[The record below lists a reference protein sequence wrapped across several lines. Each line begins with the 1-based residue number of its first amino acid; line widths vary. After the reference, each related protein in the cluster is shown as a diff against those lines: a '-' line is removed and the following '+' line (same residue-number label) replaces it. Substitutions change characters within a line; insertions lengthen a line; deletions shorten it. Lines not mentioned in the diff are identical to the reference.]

1 MKICLFQDDEKIFRK
16 SGIGRAL
23 KHQREALRLA
33 KVDFTL
39 DYKDEYD
46 IIHLNTI
53 NPKSFMLAKLAKKN
67 HKKVIFHAH
76 STEEDFRNSF
86 ALSNQI
92 APLFRKWLIKCYST
106 ADVLLTPTPYS
117 KTLIDKMGFKVP
129 IIPISNGI
137 NLDDFRL
144 NNEKKKKFQQHFK
157 LNKQQKTVISVGHYF
172 ERKGI
177 VDFIEIARSFPDI
190 KFIWFGH
197 TSSTL
202 LTENVKKAIRNRP
215 SNVILPGYIDGDIIQ
230 GAFQSADMFFFPS
243 YEETEGIVVLEALA
257 SKTQVLVRDIEVYSP
272 WLKNK
277 INCFMGRDNNEFKKT
292 IEDYLDGKIDSTVEA
307 GYKVAE
313 ERSIERIG
321 NQLKNIY
328 QQILKNEL

>member
-1 MKICLFQDDEKIFRK
+1 M
-16 SGIGRAL
+16 S
-23 KHQREALRLA
+23 
-33 KVDFTL
+33 
-39 DYKDEYD
+39 
-46 IIHLNTI
+46 
-53 NPKSFMLAKLAKKN
+53 
-67 HKKVIFHAH
+67 
-76 STEEDFRNSF
+76 
-86 ALSNQI
+86 
-92 APLFRKWLIKCYST
+92 
-106 ADVLLTPTPYS
+106 
-117 KTLIDKMGFKVP
+117 
-129 IIPISNGI
+129 
-137 NLDDFRL
+137 
-144 NNEKKKKFQQHFK
+144 
-157 LNKQQKTVISVGHYF
+157 KQQKTIISVGHYF

-177 VDFIEIARSFPDI
+177 IDFIEIARSFPDI

-202 LTENVKKAIRNRP
+202 LTENVKKAIRNKP
-215 SNVILPGYIDGDIIQ
+215 GNVILPGYIDGDIIQ

-277 INCFMGRDNNEFKKT
+277 TNCFMGRDNNEFKKM
-292 IEDYLDGKIDSTVEA
+292 IEDYLDGKIDSTVES

-313 ERSIERIG
+313 ERSIEKIG